1 MNFPS
6 LQWNHMT
13 TFQKEVFVATSKHLM
28 ARVRQ
33 LLSLSAVSMKGKK
46 WAGSTGMNWGDTSRS
61 CFSSATGPL
70 RQTSLVLGSLWC
82 SFVPCR
88 HCKVTGNTQ
97 CMDCAYLLLC
107 WEPNRQAAGP
117 CGFNQC
123 IRSVSNIVSSLYT

>member
-1 MNFPS
+1 MEPHDHISKGSVCSHQQAFNG
-6 LQWNHMT
+6 
-13 TFQKEVFVATSKHLM
+13 TSKTL
-28 ARVRQ
+28 

-46 WAGSTGMNWGDTSRS
+46 WACSTGMNWGDTSRS

-82 SFVPCR
+82 SFVPYR
-88 HCKVTGNTQ
+88 HCKVTGNTR
-97 CMDCAYLLLC
+97 CMDRAYLLLC

-117 CGFNQC
+117 RGFNQC